1 MLAKVVVLGAL
12 GRMGRSAVR
21 WIEEDPELTLVGGID
36 KTGGQLKN
44 VLLSDNAE
52 TLFCSTRPDV
62 LVDFSTPSATLSVAP
77 LALRY
82 NINLVIGTTGIP
94 EDKLADLGRKAEGA
108 GSGMV
113 VAPNFSLGAVVMM
126 WLASKAARFFDSVEI
141 VEMHHQNKLD
151 FPSGTAIRTAH
162 MMASSRGESFSPS
175 TSSSRGENIEGILIH
190 SLRLPGILSSQEV
203 ILGGKGETL
212 TISHRT
218 VDRECYREGL
228 LTATKKVSQFSGLVT
243 LERILGLDG
252 A

>member
-1 MLAKVVVLGAL
+1 MAKVVVLGAL
-12 GRMGRSAVR
+12 GRMGGSVVR
-21 WIEEDPELTLVGGID
+21 WIEEDPELILVGGID
-36 KTGGQLKN
+36 KRGGQLKD
-44 VLLSDNAE
+44 VPLSDDAE
-52 TLFCSTRPDV
+52 TLFCSARPDV

-77 LALRY
+77 LALRH

-94 EDKLADLGRKAEGA
+94 EDKLADLGNKAEGA
-108 GSGMV
+108 GAGMV
-113 VAPNFSLGAVVMM
+113 VAPNFSLGAVVMI

-162 MMASSRGESFSPS
+162 MMASSRGEPW
-175 TSSSRGENIEGILIH
+175 SSSRGRGENIEGIPVH

-203 ILGGKGETL
+203 ILGGEGETI

-228 LTATKKVSQFSGLVT
+228 LTATKKVSQFRGLVT
-243 LERILGLDG
+243 LEQILGLDG
-252 A
+252 V

>member
-1 MLAKVVVLGAL
+1 MAKVVVLGAL
-12 GRMGRSAVR
+12 GRMGGSAVR

-36 KTGGQLKN
+36 KREGQLKN
-44 VLLSDNAE
+44 VLLSDDAE
-52 TLFCSTRPDV
+52 TLLCSTHPDV
-62 LVDFSTPSATLSVAP
+62 LVDFSTPSATLFVAP

-94 EDKLADLGRKAEGA
+94 EDKLVNLGRKAEEAGA
-108 GSGMV
+108 GMV
-113 VAPNFSLGAVVMM
+113 VAPNFSLGAVVMI

-162 MMASSRGESFSPS
+162 MMTSSRGKPFSRS
-175 TSSSRGENIEGILIH
+175 TSSSRGENTEGIFIH

-203 ILGGKGETL
+203 ILGGEGETL
-212 TISHRT
+212 SISHRT
-218 VDRECYREGL
+218 IDRECYREGL
-228 LTATKKVSQFSGLVT
+228 LTATKKVSKFRGLVT
-243 LERILGLDG
+243 LEQILGLDG